1 MKILHIATDD
11 KFLDHAFPVFEKLFP
26 EANDVIVFAPK
37 KSLKYIKLTPN
48 HIETSRSSL
57 FNKKPKLAQE
67 NYQNCDLIVF
77 HSLDPSNYPELQSI
91 SSETPTVWLGWG
103 FDYYS
108 DLLGD
113 IPLFLEKTKALSVSL
128 SGNDLRRRVSS
139 LVKVMI
145 RALRIRTVKIKAIE
159 RISIFAPVLPS
170 EYDLVAES
178 RKWKHFPEF
187 IAWNYGT
194 MEDNFVKGFEGAS
207 ITGNS
212 ILVGNSATFTGN
224 HIEALDLLHQF
235 GVKGRQIIVPLSY
248 GNKQYAQKLAE
259 VGNSYFGDNFEPLMD
274 FKPIEDY
281 VASIKKCG
289 YVIMNHVRQQAVG
302 NIVIMLYLGA
312 RVFVRQENPVYA
324 FFKDMGVSL
333 STVQALEANSAL
345 LQTPLSEEERE
356 SNRQFVSDYWSR
368 DRAYER
374 TKKLVEKAL
383 SLAES
388 KKPEVMGESYK

>member
-1 MKILHIATDD
+1 MKILHLATDD
-11 KFLDHAFPVFEKLFP
+11 KFLDHAFPVFEKVFP
-26 EANDVIVFAPK
+26 NANDVIVFAPQK
-37 KSLKYIKLTPN
+37 PLRYVKLTPN
-48 HIETSRSSL
+48 YIATSRSSF

-67 NYQNCDLIVF
+67 NYQNYDLIVF
-77 HSLDPSNYPELQSI
+77 HSLEPSIYPELQSI
-91 SSETPTVWLGWG
+91 PSETPTVWLGWG

-108 DLLGD
+108 DLLSD
-113 IPLFLEKTKALSVSL
+113 IPLFLEKTKALPVSL
-128 SGNDLRRRVSS
+128 SGNDIRRRVSS
-139 LVKVMI
+139 IVKAII
-145 RALRIRTVKIKAIE
+145 RALRMPTVKIKAIE

-170 EYDLVAES
+170 EYDLVAQS

-187 IAWNYGT
+187 VAWNYGT

-207 ITGNS
+207 ITGNA

-235 GVKGRQIIVPLSY
+235 GVQGRQIIVPLSY
-248 GNKQYAQKLAE
+248 GNKQYAQKLTE

-274 FKPIEDY
+274 FMLIEDY

-333 STVQALEANSAL
+333 STVQELEVNPAL
-345 LQTPLSEEERE
+345 LQTTLSEAERE
-356 SNRQFVSDYWSR
+356 SNRKFVSDYWSR
-368 DRAYER
+368 DRAYEH

-383 SLAES
+383 SLAELT
-388 KKPEVMGESYK
+388 KLESVAGIL

>member
-1 MKILHIATDD
+1 MKILHLATDD
-11 KFLDHAFPVFEKLFP
+11 KFLDQAFPVFEKVFP
-26 EANDVIVFAPK
+26 NANDVIVFAPQK
-37 KSLKYIKLTPN
+37 PLRYVKLTPN
-48 HIETSRSSL
+48 YIATSRSSF
-57 FNKKPKLAQE
+57 FNKKPKLVQE
-67 NYQNCDLIVF
+67 NYQNYDLIVF
-77 HSLDPSNYPELQSI
+77 HSLEPSIYPELQSI
-91 SSETPTVWLGWG
+91 PSETPTVWLGWG

-108 DLLGD
+108 DLLSD
-113 IPLFLEKTKALSVSL
+113 IPLFLEKTKTLSISL
-128 SGNDLRRRVSS
+128 SGKNLRRRVSS
-139 LVKVMI
+139 LVKAII
-145 RALRIRTVKIKAIE
+145 RALRMPTVKIKAIE

-170 EYDLVAES
+170 EYDLVAQS

-187 IAWNYGT
+187 VAWNYGT

-207 ITGNS
+207 ITGNA

-235 GVKGRQIIVPLSY
+235 GVQGRQIIAPLSY
-248 GNKQYAQKLAE
+248 GNKQYAQKLTE

-274 FKPIEDY
+274 FMPIEEY

-312 RVFVRQENPVYA
+312 RVFIRQENPGYA
-324 FFKDMGVSL
+324 FFKNMGVSL
-333 STVQALEANSAL
+333 STVQELEVNPAL
-345 LQTPLSEEERE
+345 LQTPLSEDERE
-356 SNRQFVSDYWSR
+356 SNRKFVSDYWSR

-383 SLAES
+383 LLAELEKS
-388 KKPEVMGESYK
+388 ESVAGVV